1 MRTLKVFGAVAMVLL
16 FAAPEVSAAAR
27 PGAPGR
33 RTPVPRRAAAAI
45 DNNDRLAVNLLDMYV
60 TNHGSLAYDL
70 ANSASGLFYPRG
82 TLKTAVYAA
91 GLWVGAQ
98 AYGPNDTIGVST
110 PDLRVAVGEYS
121 QEFTPGPMV
130 DPLTGG
136 PCTSGC
142 VPVADNPTFKNFR
155 FDRSHPLTGTDLA
168 DYLAQGGPTD
178 SLGSPVLQGDAMIWS
193 VFNDADPGVHTNRA
207 GSTPP
212 LGIEVQQSVF
222 AFARSGAL
230 GNIIFVKWKFINKGS
245 NTLDSTF
252 VSVWSDPDLGGAG
265 DDLVGCDTL
274 LSLGYCY
281 NDTNTDQLYG
291 ATPPAVG
298 FDFFK
303 GPTVGGNPLGMVS
316 FNKYINGTDPT
327 SQLETYN
334 YMRGLN
340 KDGTPVHVQDNGSLP
355 ITRYQVSGLD
365 PRAPS
370 SAANWLDSNANDRRL
385 MLSSGPF
392 TMAPGDTQEVVTA
405 IIIGQGQDRH
415 SSIDDLKNKDSAA
428 QAVFDLNFEIPEPP
442 PAPTVYAQP
451 LDRAVRLIWD
461 ASAVGTHSFSDT
473 LNQDFVFEGYRVWQ
487 LPSAGSSG
495 TARVIA
501 TYDIG
506 GNDIGAIYSD
516 LFNSDKGA
524 IERTLVVSGT
534 DEGLRFQIDI
544 TSDAIRGGPLVN
556 YKDYYFAVTSFAYDS
571 MNTQAYMDLQGVNQ
585 LGVISE
591 VLESGINVITV
602 APRGSNAVFSIEAN
616 QVAGDRVGNR
626 VIVEQLEGT
635 TIADSTYRV
644 VFAPDQSWSLIN
656 VTSGDT
662 LLTGQTSV
670 SGGFDSPII
679 NGFMTRVVQ
688 ATDPA
693 SAYQLVGGTGLLG
706 AADSINMFPGN
717 PDSSGT
723 FILTNFVDSND
734 ITWWNFNDTVQHN
747 YVIHTLPDT
756 TEFAWDYNFGDP
768 SPVATFKVP
777 FEIYDL
783 GQCSYTD
790 PSDDVK
796 VSVMVRD
803 LDGNGRWTFGDAIY
817 VRLIP
822 YATVPWGTPG
832 ITSDSYTA
840 DDLASQTLGRFTF
853 DNVDGGTATLPV
865 EGRFRVFGN
874 MLCTSDV
881 FEFRTVP
888 AGSAPGTVVQNDMK
902 RVLAVPNPYYAH
914 SQYELTQFNRVIKF
928 TNIPAS
934 REVTI
939 RIFNL
944 AGDLVRTIRRSAS
957 NGDDMSSA
965 QIIWDLNTNRNLPV
979 ASGIYIARIDVDRV
993 GSKTLR
999 VAVFVEQERLD
1010 NF

>member
-1 MRTLKVFGAVAMVLL
+1 MRTMKLFGAVAILLL
-16 FAAPEVSAAAR
+16 FAASEASAAAK
-27 PGAPGR
+27 PGAAGR
-33 RTPVPRRAAAAI
+33 RVPVPRRAAKTI

-70 ANSASGLFYPRG
+70 QNSASGLFYPRG

-91 GLWVGAQ
+91 GLWIGAK
-98 AYGPNDTIGVST
+98 AYGPTDTIGISI
-110 PDLRVAVGEYS
+110 PSLRVAVGEYS

-142 VPVADNPTFKNFR
+142 VPVADNPTFRNFR
-155 FDRSHPLTGTDLA
+155 FDRAHPLTGADRT
-168 DYLAQGGPTD
+168 DYLAQGGPID
-178 SLGSPVLQGDAMIWS
+178 SLGNPQLIGDAMIWS
-193 VFNDADPGVHTNRA
+193 VFNDADQGVHTNRA

-230 GNIIFVKWKFINKGS
+230 GNIIFVKWKFINKGV

-265 DDLVGCDTL
+265 DDLVGCDTT
-274 LSLGYCY
+274 LSLGFCY

-303 GPTVGGNPLGMVS
+303 GPTVGGNPLGMSS
-316 FNKYINGTDPT
+316 FNKYINGTDPS
-327 SQLETYN
+327 SQVETYN

-340 KDGTPVHVQDNGSLP
+340 KDGSPVHVLDVISNP
-355 ITRYQVSGLD
+355 ITRFQVSGLD
-365 PRAPS
+365 PRGAS
-370 SAANWLDSNANDRRL
+370 TASNWLDSNANDRRL

-405 IIIGQGQDRH
+405 VIIGQGQDRYA
-415 SSIDDLKNKDSAA
+415 SIDDMKNKDSAA
-428 QAVFDLNFEIPEPP
+428 QAVFDLNFDIPEPP
-442 PAPTVYAQP
+442 PAPVVFAQP
-451 LDRAVRLIWD
+451 LDKAVRLIWD

-487 LPSAGSSG
+487 LPSAGSTG
-495 TARVIA
+495 TAKVIA
-501 TYDIG
+501 TYDVA
-506 GNDIGAIYSD
+506 GNDIGPIYSD

-524 IERTLVVSGT
+524 IERTLVIAGN

-556 YKDYYFAVTSFAYDS
+556 YKDYYFAVTAFAYDS

-591 VLESGINVITV
+591 VLESGLNVV
-602 APRGSNAVFSIEAN
+602 QVEPRGSNAVFSIQAN
-616 QVAGDRVGNR
+616 QIAGDPVGNR
-626 VIVEQLEGT
+626 VVVEQLQGT
-635 TIADSTYRV
+635 AITDSTYQV

-662 LLTGQTSV
+662 LLTNQTSV

-679 NGFMTRVVQ
+679 NGFMTRVIGT
-688 ATDPA
+688 TDPS
-693 SAYQLVGGTGLLG
+693 SAFQLVGGSGLLG
-706 AADSINMFPGN
+706 AADSIDLFPGD

-723 FILTNFVDSND
+723 YILTNFVDPSD
-734 ITWWNFNDTVQHN
+734 ITWWNFNDTVQHD
-747 YVIHTLPDT
+747 YLIHVLPDT
-756 TEFAWDYNFGDP
+756 TQFAWDYNFGDP
-768 SPVATFKVP
+768 SPQATFKVP

-783 GQCSYTD
+783 GECSYAN

-803 LDGNGRWTFGDAIY
+803 LDGNGSWSWGDAIY
-817 VRLIP
+817 IRLIP
-822 YATVPWGTPG
+822 YASVPWGTPG
-832 ITSDSYTA
+832 ITSDSYTP
-840 DDLASQTLGRFTF
+840 DDLASQTLGRLTF
-853 DNVDGGTATLPV
+853 DVAEGSTATLPV
-865 EGRFRVFGN
+865 EGRIRIRSGKFCPN
-874 MLCTSDV
+874 DV
-881 FEFRTVP
+881 FQFRTVP
-888 AGSAPGTVVQNDMK
+888 SGSAPGTVVQNDLK
-902 RVLAVPNPYYAH
+902 RILAVPNPYYAH
-914 SQYELTQFNRVIKF
+914 SQYELTQFNRVLKF

-934 REVTI
+934 RQVTI

-944 AGDLVRTIRRSAS
+944 AGDLVRTIRRSAAS
-957 NGDDMSSA
+957 GDDMSSA
-965 QIIWDLNTNRNLPV
+965 QITWDLNTNRNLPV
-979 ASGIYIARIDVDRV
+979 ASGIYIARIDVDGV

-999 VAVFVEQERLD
+999 VAIFVEQERLD